1 MKYPSIQNANIV
13 STLAVGIPD
22 ESILDA
28 EEAAAIDAHDVSDA
42 GMEGA
47 AMERAVILA
56 EEFKRDHKR
65 TEKNAT
71 ADKSFEVKRTN
82 SDEHTTNDSDDLFEA
97 EEAAAFDAHDLS
109 DAGLEAAAMERAVIL
124 AEDMKKK

>member
-13 STLAVGIPD
+13 STLAAGIPD

-56 EEFKRDHKR
+56 EE
-65 TEKNAT
+65 
-71 ADKSFEVKRTN
+71 
-82 SDEHTTNDSDDLFEA
+82 
-97 EEAAAFDAHDLS
+97 
-109 DAGLEAAAMERAVIL
+109 
-124 AEDMKKK
+124 MKKK